1 MTTFAT
7 NKKATFNYK
16 FLEKYE
22 AGLSLYGHEVKSI
35 KSGNISLKGAFVSL
49 SNEEFYLTN
58 AFIPLYKFS
67 ANVTDYEPTRSR
79 KLLLKKSEINSLIG
93 KKRTEG
99 LTFVPIRVYNKGKY
113 LKLEFALARGKKKH
127 DKRAD
132 IAKRDNARRINR
144 ALRT

>member
-7 NKKATFNYK
+7 NKKASFNYRL
-16 FLEKYE
+16 LEKYE
-22 AGLSLYGHEVKSI
+22 AGLSLRGHEVKSI

-49 SNEEFYLTN
+49 NNEEFYLTN

-132 IAKRDNARRINR
+132 IAKRDSARRINR